1 MDNEEVEATI
11 NLISPEELYRKSKLE
26 REIYNNMDLTLA
38 ITELEKIIEWHL
50 LGIEFKTPKTTDIKE
65 PTHIIYQEL
74 LRKWRE
80 IYRTHFEQNTQTEDE
95 LDRRHKDFTK
105 NIEPF
110 VAQFSKLIYSLIK

>member
-1 MDNEEVEATI
+1 MYEIIKDWP
-11 NLISPEELYRKSKLE
+11 ISPKILYDKQKKE
-26 REIYNNMDLTLA
+26 NYIRENMDLTLA

-50 LGIEFKTPKTTDIKE
+50 LGVEFKTPKTTDIVE
-65 PTHIIYQEL
+65 PEHIVYQEL

-80 IYRTHFEQNTQTEDE
+80 IYRTHMEYNSQDEEE

-110 VAQFSKLIYSLIK
+110 IAHYSKLIYLLIK